1 MNNGV
6 VFMGVLNRT
15 SDAVLMI
22 DKAPACAGE
31 LPIKPAHT
39 EQKSP
44 LRELHRTLLTADTQ
58 NWALLEASGLPN
70 PTYGAVSTPAPG
82 WGAENRLVSPSLLCY
97 IRSPPLTLLPGSH
110 NARCPG
116 SSSFQVPF
124 LLESLQTLRS
134 TGVSASLYVPAV
146 L

>member
-1 MNNGV
+1 
-6 VFMGVLNRT
+6 MGVLNRT

-22 DKAPACAGE
+22 DKAPACAGK

-44 LRELHRTLLTADTQ
+44 LSELHRTLLTADTQ
-58 NWALLEASGLPN
+58 RWALLETSGLPN
-70 PTYGAVSTPAPG
+70 PTYPTVLFPSPAPG
-82 WGAENRLVSPSLLCY
+82 WGGENRLVSPSLLGY
-97 IRSPPLTLLPGSH
+97 IRSPPPTLLPGSH
-110 NARCPG
+110 NARCSG

-124 LLESLQTLRS
+124 LLESLQTLHS
-134 TGVSASLYVPAV
+134 TGVSACMYVPGV